1 LNKIKLKFVKMTIT
15 GEYRGS
21 AHQSC
26 NLELKFPNCI
36 PVIFYDLSNYDHIF
50 SLKFYLKKLKKL
62 YYSEK

>member
-1 LNKIKLKFVKMTIT
+1 MTIT